1 MTDNVDRTLLDQS
14 IREAREALAIDPNSV
29 RALHA
34 LAFADGMALFLET
47 AADREHALQ
56 EAMWAAARAIELDS
70 TDAHGYALRG
80 LGVMHRGQLDRY
92 PEALADARRAHEMNP
107 NDTFVLR
114 ILGALEATAGEPE
127 RAIEHLHQ
135 VMRLNPRDPRSFM
148 TYSVLAYAS
157 FGAKQYAEG
166 IRWASRAI
174 NDRPTLVMPHVSLTC
189 CLVGAG
195 ESDKAKAAFAVGQK
209 LAPEHFKIRLEGTST
224 YARPEDRARQC
235 TFLRIA
241 AGLEDP
247 SAADALR

>member
-1 MTDNVDRTLLDQS
+1 
-14 IREAREALAIDPNSV
+14 
-29 RALHA
+29 
-34 LAFADGMALFLET
+34 MAT
-47 AADREHALQ
+47 
-56 EAMWAAARAIELDS
+56 ARAIELDS

-80 LGVMHRGQLDRY
+80 IGVMHRGQLDRY

-174 NDRPTLVMPHVSLTC
+174 NDRLTLVMPHVSLTC
-189 CLVGAG
+189 CPLGAG
-195 ESDKAKAAFAVGQK
+195 ESDKAKAALRWGRNWHRNTSRPGWR
-209 LAPEHFKIRLEGTST
+209 APRRTPGRRIAPASAHSCASPPASKIRVRLTRCDELLAAS
-224 YARPEDRARQC
+224 RASFY
-235 TFLRIA
+235 FLKSNA
-241 AGLEDP
+241 QQTLG
-247 SAADALR
+247 SNS

>member
-1 MTDNVDRTLLDQS
+1 
-14 IREAREALAIDPNSV
+14 
-29 RALHA
+29 
-34 LAFADGMALFLET
+34 
-47 AADREHALQ
+47 
-56 EAMWAAARAIELDS
+56 
-70 TDAHGYALRG
+70 
-80 LGVMHRGQLDRY
+80 
-92 PEALADARRAHEMNP
+92 MNP

-114 ILGALEATAGEPE
+114 ILGALEAATGEPE

-135 VMRLNPRDPRSFM
+135 VMRLNPRDPRSRM
-148 TYSVLAYAS
+148 TYSVLAFAS

-174 NDRPTLVMPHVSLTC
+174 NDMPTLVSPHIILTY

-195 ESDKAKAAFAVGQK
+195 EIDKAKAAFAAAQK
-209 LAPEHFKIRLEGTST
+209 LAPEYFKIRFEGTSQ
-224 YARPEDRARQC
+224 YARPEDRARQR

>member
-1 MTDNVDRTLLDQS
+1 
-14 IREAREALAIDPNSV
+14 
-29 RALHA
+29 
-34 LAFADGMALFLET
+34 
-47 AADREHALQ
+47 
-56 EAMWAAARAIELDS
+56 
-70 TDAHGYALRG
+70 
-80 LGVMHRGQLDRY
+80 
-92 PEALADARRAHEMNP
+92 
-107 NDTFVLR
+107 
-114 ILGALEATAGEPE
+114 
-127 RAIEHLHQ
+127 
-135 VMRLNPRDPRSFM
+135 MRLNPRDPRSFM

-247 SAADALR
+247 SAAEALR